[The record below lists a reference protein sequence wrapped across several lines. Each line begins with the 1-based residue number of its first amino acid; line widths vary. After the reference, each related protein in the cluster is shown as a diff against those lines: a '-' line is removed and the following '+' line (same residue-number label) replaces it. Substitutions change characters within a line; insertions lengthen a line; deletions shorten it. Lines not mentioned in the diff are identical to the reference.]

1 MDIND
6 INRRLDKL
14 ESKNRRFKITFY
26 LMITLILSM
35 GFIGFQM
42 KTAIPKVIE
51 AEKFVVRDP
60 ESGVLGYF
68 GFDRYEDPRAER
80 EVTDMV
86 LKMNLGKILITD
98 NGKSLEM
105 SPYAVTLGNKTE
117 KSDKFIS
124 LFNNPNPGLMIEN
137 KKDSLTSEVL
147 SLQANKFMLGI
158 QQKLTVNS
166 KNQKTM
172 PYITISKELDFKPS
186 VTLFDENGNM
196 RAVLGSAIIRTKGGQ
211 IVKHPESTLILFDDK
226 GNVTFTTNR

>member
-1 MDIND
+1 MDTSD
-6 INRRLDKL
+6 IYRRLELL

-35 GFIGFQM
+35 GFIGFQL

-68 GFDRYEDPRAER
+68 GFDRYDDPRAER

-98 NGKSLEM
+98 NGKSLDM

-124 LFNNPNPGLMIEN
+124 LFNNPNPGLIIEN

-158 QQKLTVNS
+158 QQKLTASS
-166 KNQKTM
+166 KNQKIM

-196 RAVLGSAIIRTKGGQ
+196 RAVLGSSIIKTKAGQ
-211 IVKHPESTLILFDDK
+211 IIKHPESTLILFDDK

>member
-1 MDIND
+1 MDTTD
-6 INRRLDKL
+6 INRRLELL

-26 LMITLILSM
+26 LMITVMVSL
-35 GFIGFQM
+35 GFIGFQL

-68 GFDRYEDPRAER
+68 GFDRYDDPRAER

-98 NGKSLEM
+98 NGKSLDM

-117 KSDKFIS
+117 KSDKFIT
-124 LFNNPNPGLMIEN
+124 LFNNPNPGLIIES

-147 SLQANKFMLGI
+147 SFQANKFMLGM
-158 QQKLTVNS
+158 QQKLTPNS

-186 VTLFDENGNM
+186 VTLYDENGNM
-196 RAVLGSAIIRTKGGQ
+196 RAVLGSSIIKTKGGQ

-226 GNVTFTTNR
+226 GNVTFTTNK